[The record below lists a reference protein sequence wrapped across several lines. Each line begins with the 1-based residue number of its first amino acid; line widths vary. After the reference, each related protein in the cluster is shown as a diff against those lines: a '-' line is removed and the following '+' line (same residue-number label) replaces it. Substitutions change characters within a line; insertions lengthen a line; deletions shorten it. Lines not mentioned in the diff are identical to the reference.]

1 MSDIISLQAR
11 LDGVA
16 LKTLSS
22 DLTRASAQKSVRI
35 DAGEVTHMSA
45 LAAQLILAASRAV
58 HSDGGTFEFVALSE
72 RAGDQLTTMGLSP
85 DKLSEGAI

>member
-22 DLTRASAQKSVRI
+22 DLTRASAEKSVRI
-35 DAGEVTHMSA
+35 DASNVTHMGA
-45 LAAQLILAASRAV
+45 LAAQLLLAASKVIHR
-58 HSDGGTFEFVALSE
+58 DGGTFEFVAVSD
-72 RAGDQLTTMGLSP
+72 RAAEQLTTMGLSP
-85 DKLSEGAI
+85 DMLSEGAI